1 MSDASDEH
9 GRDLT
14 TSASAAAW
22 YRAAQRSAR
31 PPEDPRPPLRN
42 AVRADP
48 TFAVAVADLGA
59 LTGEEPSSRL
69 TRPATTWERHHQE
82 IVVAATDGHSARA
95 VALLREHLAEV
106 GCDPL
111 AVRTVA
117 ARVSDDDVSDLADQL
132 PSCHSPA
139 QVS

>member
-1 MSDASDEH
+1 MNDASDEH
-9 GRDLT
+9 GRDLS

-59 LTGEEPSSRL
+59 LTGEEPSATV

-82 IVVAATDGHSARA
+82 IVAAAVDGHSPRA

-111 AVRTVA
+111 AVRIVGDQA
-117 ARVSDDDVSDLADQL
+117 PDDDVSDLAEQL
-132 PSCHSPA
+132 PGCHAPA
-139 QVS
+139 SVS